1 MKTHDDE
8 DDCPVDR
15 VPGLERLTM
24 EREPSRDLWAG
35 IEARLDAR
43 EKGRAE
49 PAPAQHPAFRAQTTR
64 PRRRSW
70 LPMAAAASFTAA
82 IVSLMLVGKLP
93 VNISTA
99 GSMADPDRASQ
110 PLVASAEPATTK
122 FARSV
127 AASAAFDGEAQAVP
141 VSWRSA
147 PVELRKQNRGLIKAN
162 LKLVDNAEAQLRRA
176 MAEDPQSAYLQR
188 LLVTTQG
195 QQQNLHHLLD
205 KAQR

>member
-1 MKTHDDE
+1 MNMHDDE

-49 PAPAQHPAFRAQTTR
+49 PAPPQRPAFGTKTLR

-93 VNISTA
+93 
-99 GSMADPDRASQ
+99 GSMADPDGASQ

-127 AASAAFDGEAQAVP
+127 APSAAAFDGGAQAVP
-141 VSWRSA
+141 ASWRSA

>member
-43 EKGRAE
+43 KEGRTQ
-49 PAPAQHPAFRAQTTR
+49 PAPVQQPAFGAKATR

-70 LPMAAAASFTAA
+70 LPMAAAASFMAA
-82 IVSLMLVGKLP
+82 IVSLMLIGKLP

-99 GSMADPDRASQ
+99 GSMADPDGAAQ
-110 PLVASAEPATTK
+110 PLIASAEPATAK
-122 FARSV
+122 LARSV
-127 AASAAFDGEAQAVP
+127 AASTAFDGEAQAVP
-141 VSWRSA
+141 ASWRSA

>member
-1 MKTHDDE
+1 MNMHDDE

-35 IEARLDAR
+35 IEARLDAC

-49 PAPAQHPAFRAQTTR
+49 PAPPQRPAFGTKTLR

-93 VNISTA
+93 
-99 GSMADPDRASQ
+99 GSMADPDGASQ

-127 AASAAFDGEAQAVP
+127 APSAAAFDGGAQAVP
-141 VSWRSA
+141 ASWRSA

>member
-1 MKTHDDE
+1 MNTHDDE
-8 DDCPVDR
+8 HDCPVDR

-43 EKGRAE
+43 GEGRTPAL
-49 PAPAQHPAFRAQTTR
+49 PAPHAVFAARTAR

-82 IVSLMLVGKLP
+82 IVSLMLIGKLP
-93 VNISTA
+93 VNISSA
-99 GSMADPDRASQ
+99 GSMADPDDASR
-110 PLVASAEPATTK
+110 PLVASAEPATAK
-122 FARSV
+122 LARV
-127 AASAAFDGEAQAVP
+127 APSGRAFEGEAQAVP
-141 VSWRSA
+141 ASWRSA

>member
-1 MKTHDDE
+1 MNMHDDE
-8 DDCPVDR
+8 DDHPVDR

-49 PAPAQHPAFRAQTTR
+49 PAPPQRPAFGTKTLR

-93 VNISTA
+93 
-99 GSMADPDRASQ
+99 GSMADPDGASQ
-110 PLVASAEPATTK
+110 PPVASAEPATTK

-127 AASAAFDGEAQAVP
+127 APSAAAFDGGAQAVP
-141 VSWRSA
+141 ASWRSA